1 MYINFLKNI
10 AFTKL
15 IKTDN
20 RLREFNFRKLPDSEK
35 QGLFHV
41 DVSDDRGNRIVFH
54 MKKESADKQW
64 KISTVPVPQWIQNA
78 ETKLHEQIEIELQ

>member
-15 IKTDN
+15 IKTDD
-20 RLREFNFRKLPDSEK
+20 RLREFNFRKLPDAQQ
-35 QGLFHV
+35 QGVFHV

-54 MKKESADKQW
+54 MKKESAADQW
-64 KISTVPVPQWIQNA
+64 KISTTLVPQWIQNA
-78 ETKLHEQIEIELQ
+78 EAKLHEQIEIELQ